1 MNSMLDK
8 LISSLRPSLKQTK
21 KISEIH
27 NSVCDRCKLKDMRIE
42 ISEIPKEW
50 SAAFKNCHKKFALK
64 EAETLKLLPHVLHAC
79 PGQNG

>member
-1 MNSMLDK
+1 
-8 LISSLRPSLKQTK
+8 
-21 KISEIH
+21 
-27 NSVCDRCKLKDMRIE
+27 MRIE